1 MIVICFHYSFF
12 QIKNPTFHARDMVT
26 ITLIRFM
33 LVLQILK
40 KYTDNFVK
48 TRATTVTACRQFC
61 RLTRWKLPC
70 VDQLTDSYS
79 EK

>member
-40 KYTDNFVK
+40 KYTEITLLRPAQPQLPLVDNFVDLHGGNYL
-48 TRATTVTACRQFC
+48 V
-61 RLTRWKLPC
+61 
-70 VDQLTDSYS
+70 
-79 EK
+79 